1 MRNIRTIIGRTNKTL
16 TDQGYAYNQA
26 GLTYNQIGVMYGGI
40 SGQDI
45 PPLVNQAKLIKPV
58 NIVTGDIGS

>member
-16 TDQGYAYNQA
+16 TDQGYTYNQA
-26 GLTYNQIGVMYGGI
+26 GLTYNQVNMMYGGI

-45 PPLVNQAKLIKPV
+45 VPMTTNTKEIKPT
-58 NIVTGDIGS
+58 IRTSTY